1 MGGAQ
6 PTLFG
11 SLSLSI
17 QARQRHVAV
26 RLVHVADDGAAS
38 ALFDEAHAFPDEDCG
53 AKAVVF
59 GDPAAYGVVVEP
71 GGLGGCVFGA
81 GAPGGGDCCEAAFF
95 VPFESLG
102 GVFAAELLDQTR
114 VRARLNLFNNDQNSE
129 AFITLINSG
138 RSTGIEKTAPLVL

>member
-1 MGGAQ
+1 MLGN
-6 PTLFG
+6 PP
-11 SLSLSI
+11 SN
-17 QARQRHVAV
+17 
-26 RLVHVADDGAAS
+26 
-38 ALFDEAHAFPDEDCG
+38 
-53 AKAVVF
+53 
-59 GDPAAYGVVVEP
+59 GVVVEP

-81 GAPGGGDCCEAAFF
+81 RASCGCDRDQAAFF
-95 VPFESLG
+95 VPLECLG

>member
-6 PTLFG
+6 PTLFC

-17 QARQRHVAV
+17 QPGQRHVAV

-38 ALFDEAHAFPDEDCG
+38 ALFEEAHAFPDEDCG

-59 GDPAAYGVVVEP
+59 GDPAPYGVVVEF

-81 GAPGGGDCCEAAFF
+81 EPSCSRYFNEAIFSVSTEYLIQITFDLLKSANPLPDAIYF
-95 VPFESLG
+95 PLP
-102 GVFAAELLDQTR
+102 LLDPDSCAILEQ
-114 VRARLNLFNNDQNSE
+114 E
-129 AFITLINSG
+129 A
-138 RSTGIEKTAPLVL
+138 V